1 MKGRS
6 SSPLHVHVDDLTPV
20 HVHVKRSRSFPSS
33 VEQVPS
39 VAKGVSDLTG
49 RGGREK
55 QASEGPVHTSQ
66 IGKEEKA
73 LRKSSITPTQADRI
87 CSLIHSSDVDVDHGD
102 ARAEKTGEPWD
113 HISDIGFESPQGES
127 SLEDHSLE
135 VAGSRATRDDCA
147 LLPGGQQYRIVNRLQ
162 LSSYLKPSD
171 LEQSSYDETV
181 GKKRLLKTLI
191 EAETAA
197 NSAAIQLVSFK
208 DILTHDDS
216 RLPAC
221 SRRLSRQKNLLLE
234 KLEVFKSINKSV
246 RQQLKEM
253 HSYEAHR
260 LENEQD
266 IDILLRKVTQTE
278 AENLHLKRS
287 LSEKERRVEELMHL
301 RRKEMENVESVVQ
314 LSKSVEV
321 TRAHLQGQLRNKEA
335 ENNRL
340 TVQLRSL
347 ERTLTEAKL
356 EIESLKQQMLTLSEK
371 SAQEKEALKKATRA
385 QKQRAE
391 RFEAAIEKCYSQLKE
406 KDVRLAEASSQ
417 ASCWKTQH
425 EQALEEKTHVEAHVA
440 ILRSQ
445 VADMTLQL
453 QRERDAARASCEDLL
468 ERVEKLN
475 ADRGEMS
482 LENAALKA
490 TIADLEEKVTQS
502 QVDLEKE
509 STNSQKQKELAEQ
522 YQNEIT
528 GLQKE
533 VEELRSRFE
542 SLQKENELFRE
553 GKEAELE
560 KVKEEL
566 EARVKELEMYP
577 DLLSAA
583 EQKLQDCQEN
593 LLRSERSISSK
604 SESLRQLQ
612 LKVDKHA
619 DQLTSSLDMKG
630 SIDEANVQLQL
641 KVESLQRKMEEIQL
655 ENKELV
661 HKLASQ
667 EEALQYSSSQLEQR
681 SAECLSLTRQL
692 EAALAD
698 VRQQVSKVKE
708 KASTKER
715 SFQTKILELET
726 ERSRLENELKQLK
739 QNKQAAEKH
748 YEIRLKDL
756 QLSLNQSESHKQ
768 SIQNYVDFLKN
779 SYATMFEDGFPT
791 NFERTSYLKCC
802 TLADCCF
809 ITQMWEK
816 TCESELE

>member
-1 MKGRS
+1 MSTTGDVVLRAATFAPESPGFESRLLQQYPQGPGMKGRS

-33 VEQVPS
+33 VEQ
-39 VAKGVSDLTG
+39 
-49 RGGREK
+49 
-55 QASEGPVHTSQ
+55 
-66 IGKEEKA
+66 
-73 LRKSSITPTQADRI
+73 
-87 CSLIHSSDVDVDHGD
+87 
-102 ARAEKTGEPWD
+102 
-113 HISDIGFESPQGES
+113 
-127 SLEDHSLE
+127 
-135 VAGSRATRDDCA
+135 
-147 LLPGGQQYRIVNRLQ
+147 YRIVNRLQ

-171 LEQSSYDETV
+171 LEQSSYP
-181 GKKRLLKTLI
+181 
-191 EAETAA
+191 
-197 NSAAIQLVSFK
+197 
-208 DILTHDDS
+208 DS

-278 AENLHLKRS
+278 AENL
-287 LSEKERRVEELMHL
+287 
-301 RRKEMENVESVVQ
+301 ENVESVVQ

-321 TRAHLQGQLRNKEA
+321 TRARLQGQLRNKEA

-482 LENAALKA
+482 LENAALK
-490 TIADLEEKVTQS
+490 
-502 QVDLEKE
+502 
-509 STNSQKQKELAEQ
+509 KQKELAEQ
-522 YQNEIT
+522 YQNE
-528 GLQKE
+528 
-533 VEELRSRFE
+533 
-542 SLQKENELFRE
+542 
-553 GKEAELE
+553 
-560 KVKEEL
+560 VKEEL

-756 QLSLNQSESHKQ
+756 QLSLDQSESHKQ

-791 NFERTSYLKCC
+791 NFERTSYLK
-802 TLADCCF
+802 
-809 ITQMWEK
+809 
-816 TCESELE
+816 